1 MRSFVLLAATALIV
15 ALSSGSFVPTAASAA
30 DDTLSQTGLRDGGDG
45 RDCESKKETPT
56 T

>member
-1 MRSFVLLAATALIV
+1 MRSFVLPAATALIV

-30 DDTLSQTGLRDGGDG
+30 DDTLSQTGPTDGGDG

>member
-1 MRSFVLLAATALIV
+1 MRSFILPAATALIV
-15 ALSSGSFVPTAASAA
+15 ALSSGSSRPTAASAA
-30 DDTLSQTGLRDGGDG
+30 DATLSQTGPTDGGDG